1 MANQQELLSEQLGK
15 GGVTVLEGTDA
26 IATVSGAS
34 YYAVH
39 FPIET
44 QVTNLD
50 TGSNVT
56 ATDADLHQTYAAGTI
71 LFLNFTAITLGSG
84 LALVY
89 KNDTL

>member
-15 GGVTVLEGTDA
+15 GGVV
-26 IATVSGAS
+26 IYVSGDTAITGLDC
-34 YYAVH
+34 YAVH

-44 QVTNLD
+44 VVTNLD
-50 TGSNVT
+50 TGSVVT
-56 ATDADLHQTYAAGTI
+56 GTDTNLHQTYAAGTV